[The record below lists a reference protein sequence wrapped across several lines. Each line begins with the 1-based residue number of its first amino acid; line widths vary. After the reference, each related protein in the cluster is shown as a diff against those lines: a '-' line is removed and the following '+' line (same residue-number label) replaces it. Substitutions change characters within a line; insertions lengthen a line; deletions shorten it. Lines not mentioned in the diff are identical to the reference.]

1 MRDYYYDYWDSP
13 PSKPKPTTEERLKK
27 LEADAHTLQMY
38 CEALEERI
46 KELENTP

>member
-1 MRDYYYDYWDSP
+1 MRDSRYDYWTSP
-13 PSKPKPTTEERLKK
+13 PPKLKPTIEDRLKK
-27 LEADAHTLQMY
+27 LEADTHALQMY